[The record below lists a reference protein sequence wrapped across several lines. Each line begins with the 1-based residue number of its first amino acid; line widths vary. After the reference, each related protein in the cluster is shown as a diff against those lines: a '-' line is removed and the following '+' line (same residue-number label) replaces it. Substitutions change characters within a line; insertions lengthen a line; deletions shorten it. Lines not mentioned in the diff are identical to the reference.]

1 MSPTRSSPFQIVE
14 PIDTLPFSHF
24 FFRPCTIMKAPV
36 FAALVA
42 SAAAFA
48 PAQLSGRA
56 STAVHADFSKE
67 IGALPPLGFIDPLNL
82 LQGDQK
88 LFDAYRTV
96 ELKHGRVAMM
106 AFLGYITTLA
116 GFRLPGYEDVP
127 CGLKALTDMP
137 ASAWLYTGFSVAILE
152 IVMRDATGESQFVG
166 DFRNG
171 FDFGWDSFDE
181 ATKAKKRT
189 IELNNG

>member
-1 MSPTRSSPFQIVE
+1 
-14 PIDTLPFSHF
+14 
-24 FFRPCTIMKAPV
+24 MKYAV
-36 FAALVA
+36 FAALITGT
-42 SAAAFA
+42 AAFA
-48 PAQLSGRA
+48 PSQLAGRS
-56 STAVHADFSKE
+56 STAIQADFSKE

-88 LFDAYRTV
+88 LFDAYRTI

-116 GFRLPGYEDVP
+116 GFRLPGYESVP

-137 ASAWLYTGFSVAILE
+137 ASGWLWTGFSVAILE

-171 FDFGWDSFDE
+171 FDFGWDNFDE